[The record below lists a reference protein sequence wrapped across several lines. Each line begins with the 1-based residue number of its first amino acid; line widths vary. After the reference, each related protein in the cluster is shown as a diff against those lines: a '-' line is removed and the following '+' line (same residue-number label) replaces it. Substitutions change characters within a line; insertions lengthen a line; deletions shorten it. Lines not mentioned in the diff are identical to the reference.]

1 MCEKTV
7 RVISF
12 FCIAA
17 LVAQESNPLLGPLPT
32 GSQNR
37 EESDGRHFSKQIP
50 PTPPAFAK
58 KMPNR
63 SSWRILN
70 FGEPAW
76 PKGDTIDRSIKIN
89 L

>member
-58 KMPNR
+58 KKYR
-63 SSWRILN
+63 SDKTKRQQQQQHQK
-70 FGEPAW
+70 EV
-76 PKGDTIDRSIKIN
+76 PKTEKSCHCF
-89 L
+89 